1 MPKKQANGIPATY
14 EQQQM
19 MRQQRQHMMDKKA
32 KDQMAYVQGSGDAA
46 ASVKKRSESV
56 DYSKARTGGYSG
68 PSLETLNQMLER
80 AKASGSAS
88 RIKGIEDQIRIAKKQ
103 GAK

>member
-1 MPKKQANGIPATY
+1 MPKKTGIPSTY

-19 MRQQRQHMMDKKA
+19 MRQQRQNLTKGKET
-32 KDQMAYVQGSGDAA
+32 MAYVQGNGAA
-46 ASVKKRSESV
+46 ESAAKKQSQSV
-56 DYSKARTGGYSG
+56 DYNKARSGGYSG
-68 PSLETLNQMLER
+68 PSLDTLNEMLER

-88 RIKGIEDQIRIAKKQ
+88 RIKGIQDQIRIAKKQ

>member
-1 MPKKQANGIPATY
+1 MPKKTSGGIPATY

-19 MRQQRQHMMDKKA
+19 MRQQRQNIVNKKN
-32 KDQMAYVQGSGDAA
+32 KEQMAYVQGSEDAA
-46 ASVKKRSESV
+46 AATKKQSQSV
-56 DYSKARTGGYSG
+56 DYSKARSGGYSG
-68 PSLETLNQMLER
+68 PSLSTLSEMLER